1 MSVLS
6 LRVDES
12 LKSALEAEANK
23 QGISLS
29 NYIKKSLKNGLLST
43 HISNAESDLSD
54 TKEQIKKLAKI
65 SDEAINEVENKIK
78 RIGQEAERN
87 KYTKQIRKMY
97 WILISISTLF
107 ALLSI
112 PVLLFSLKYFY
123 FIFE

>member
-12 LKSALEAEANK
+12 LKSALESEANK

-29 NYIKKSLKNGLLST
+29 SYIKKSLKNGLLNT
-43 HISNAESDLSD
+43 HISNAKSDLSD
-54 TKEQIKKLAKI
+54 TKSQIKKLAKI

-87 KYTKQIRKMY
+87 KYTKQVRKMY
-97 WILISISTLF
+97 WILISVSTLF
-107 ALLSI
+107 VLVSI
-112 PVLLFSLKYFY
+112 PVLLFSVKYLNFV
-123 FIFE
+123 FE

>member
-6 LRVDES
+6 LRVGES

-29 NYIKKSLKNGLLST
+29 SYIKKSLENGLLST
-43 HISNAESDLSD
+43 HISNAENDLLD

-87 KYTKQIRKMY
+87 KYTKQLRKMY
-97 WILISISTLF
+97 WILISISSLF
-107 ALLSI
+107 VLVSI
-112 PVLLFSLKYFY
+112 PVLLFSFEYLNT
-123 FIFE
+123 IFD